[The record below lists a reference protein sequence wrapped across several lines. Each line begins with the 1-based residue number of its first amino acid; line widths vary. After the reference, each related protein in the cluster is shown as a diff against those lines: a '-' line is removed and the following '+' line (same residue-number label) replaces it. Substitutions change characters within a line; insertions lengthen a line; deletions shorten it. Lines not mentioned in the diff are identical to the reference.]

1 MEKREL
7 NGSEVRRIRVKL
19 NMTQEEFAVLL
30 GMSGRQ
36 AICNVETDLRNA
48 GSLTQIVLRVLDSL
62 PKRKAEELVELM
74 LKHGKET

>member
-1 MEKREL
+1 MK
-7 NGSEVRRIRVKL
+7 GSEIRGIRLKL
-19 NMTQEEFAVLL
+19 NMTQEEFAGLL

-48 GSLTQIVLRVLDSL
+48 GSLTQIILRVLDAL

-74 LKHGKET
+74 LKHGKDI